1 MKLIK
6 LYQPNCRPCVFV
18 ENFLQDQNVDYE
30 SVNVQENPDVAAKFG
45 IMATP
50 VTILL
55 DESENEV
62 QRTSGFN
69 PVELEELIKQL

>member
-18 ENFLQDQNVDYE
+18 ENFLKDQGVKYE
-30 SVNVQENPDVAAKFG
+30 SVNVQENPDVAAEYG

-55 DESENEV
+55 DDKGEEV
-62 QRTSGFN
+62 QRSSGFN
-69 PVELEELIKQL
+69 SEELEDMISKL

>member
-18 ENFLQDQNVDYE
+18 ENFLHDKGVDYE
-30 SVNVQENPDVAAKFG
+30 SVNVQENPEVAGQFG

-55 DESENEV
+55 NDEGNEV
-62 QRTSGFN
+62 QRSAGFN
-69 PVELEELIKQL
+69 PNELEEMVSKL

>member
-6 LYQPNCRPCVFV
+6 LYQPNCRPCSFV
-18 ENFLQDQNVDYE
+18 ENFLQDQGVEYE
-30 SVNVQENPDVAAKFG
+30 SINIIENIDVAAQYG

-55 DESENEV
+55 DDEGNEV
-62 QRTSGFN
+62 KRSAGFN
-69 PVELEELIKQL
+69 PDDLEEMVNQL